1 MGRTV
6 EERNTSYGL
15 IDILSATLCSAG
27 TFSVLGIG
35 REVPRVS
42 AFCGCSA
49 GGGARILVSGVAPGR
64 SLDQE
69 FIPIYLTSIHEV
81 KKRARPPVARL
92 LDLLWPVDFH
102 LANLH
107 LQRLLQCRLSLRI

>member
-6 EERNTSYGL
+6 EEKNTSFGL
-15 IDILSATLCSAG
+15 LETISATLC
-27 TFSVLGIG
+27 TMFVLF
-35 REVPRVS
+35 RRWELKVRCRARVS

-92 LDLLWPVDFH
+92 LDLLWLVDFY
-102 LANLH
+102 LAN
-107 LQRLLQCRLSLRI
+107 